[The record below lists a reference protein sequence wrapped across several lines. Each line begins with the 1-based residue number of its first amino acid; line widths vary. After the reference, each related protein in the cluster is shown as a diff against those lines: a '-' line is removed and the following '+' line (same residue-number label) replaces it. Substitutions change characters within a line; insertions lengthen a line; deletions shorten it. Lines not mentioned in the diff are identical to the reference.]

1 MKGSRIPA
9 LLAGFAAALLTA
21 ACGVP
26 RSGVIEAGQPASGM
40 AAPDHQ
46 SPPPT
51 MTPVYFLHDG
61 EPKPYPR
68 GIDGPG
74 DYEGAVRAL
83 FDGPST
89 SEAPAI
95 TTELPRLTA
104 APDVTT
110 VDDDTISVRLPA
122 DAPALSQAALMQL
135 VCTVAG
141 VPQPPAL
148 QPTDPTGAERL
159 AASAVPTRHP
169 LTSLTV
175 HVRGT
180 GWALTRPTDSCPDSA
195 LS

>member
-1 MKGSRIPA
+1 
-9 LLAGFAAALLTA
+9 
-21 ACGVP
+21 
-26 RSGVIEAGQPASGM
+26 
-40 AAPDHQ
+40 
-46 SPPPT
+46 

-89 SEAPAI
+89 SEAPAA

-110 VDDDTISVRLPA
+110 ADDGALSVRLPA
-122 DAPALSQAALMQL
+122 GVPVLSHAALMQL
-135 VCTVAG
+135 ACTVAG
-141 VPQPPAL
+141 VPRPPA
-148 QPTDPTGAERL
+148 PPSTVPPGTDRL
-159 AASAVPTRHP
+159 AASAAPARHP
-169 LTSLTV
+169 VTSPTI

-180 GWALTRPTDSCPDSA
+180 GWALTRPTDSCPDST
-195 LS
+195 LP

>member
-1 MKGSRIPA
+1 MKGSRTPA
-9 LLAGFAAALLTA
+9 LLAGFAAALMTTG
-21 ACGVP
+21 CGVP
-26 RSGVIEAGQPASGM
+26 QSGVIEAGQPASGM
-40 AAPDHQ
+40 ATPDHQ

-89 SEAPAI
+89 SETPAA

-110 VDDDTISVRLPA
+110 ADDDTLSVRLPGGV
-122 DAPALSQAALMQL
+122 PALSHAALIQL
-135 VCTVAG
+135 ACTVAG
-141 VPQPPAL
+141 VPRLAAPQS
-148 QPTDPTGAERL
+148 TDPTGADRL
-159 AASAVPTRHP
+159 AASAAPTRHP
-169 LTSLTV
+169 LTAPTV
-175 HVRGT
+175 HVRGS
-180 GWALTRPTDSCPDSA
+180 GWTLTWPTDSCPDPA
-195 LS
+195 LP